1 MSLWSILLSHW
12 LKLLILASIYS
23 RDEAEMEYLKI
34 AQDLDMCGVNYFQ
47 IFNKKESDL
56 WLGVTN
62 LGGFLLILKGH

>member
-1 MSLWSILLSHW
+1 M
-12 LKLLILASIYS
+12 S

-62 LGGFLLILKGH
+62 LGKPINQTINYQLIN

>member
-1 MSLWSILLSHW
+1 M
-12 LKLLILASIYS
+12 S

-62 LGGFLLILKGH
+62 LGNSGQVRLLTNNLYTLRSQHLRE